1 MHPVLKLESLTLA
14 NLNSYG
20 LERKLLGVLKE
31 RHDHNLG
38 LKKLVAQSCWTRGV
52 KGGSKL
58 KELVDEVEWDVMV
71 TNEYSNGSDS
81 DDSDS
86 DDSDP
91 DDSDPDDSD
100 ESTDWEEMNDLGLE
114 SDVDV
119 CERLQMYVS

>member
-1 MHPVLKLESLTLA
+1 M
-14 NLNSYG
+14 
-20 LERKLLGVLKE
+20 
-31 RHDHNLG
+31 
-38 LKKLVAQSCWTRGV
+38 
-52 KGGSKL
+52 